1 MWQLKGAIAHV
12 SRNGYN
18 AAVTYDLVGARQRR
32 PSMPQQPPA
41 LTDAQ
46 RREALEKA
54 AKVRKE
60 RAEIKEKLKNGS
72 ASLKQILDQADKS
85 DVVGKMKVLS
95 LLESLPGV
103 GKVRARKIMQELEI
117 SESRRVKG
125 LGARQKQGLLERFG
139 R

>member
-1 MWQLKGAIAHV
+1 
-12 SRNGYN
+12 
-18 AAVTYDLVGARQRR
+18 
-32 PSMPQQPPA
+32 MPQQQPPA
-41 LTDAQ
+41 LTDDD
-46 RREALEKA
+46 RRKALKKA
-54 AKVRKE
+54 AEVRRE

-72 ASLKQILDQADKS
+72 TSLEEVLNQGVRS

-125 LGARQKQGLLERFG
+125 LGTRQRQGLLERFG
-139 R
+139 

>member
-1 MWQLKGAIAHV
+1 
-12 SRNGYN
+12 
-18 AAVTYDLVGARQRR
+18 
-32 PSMPQQPPA
+32 MPQQPPA

-72 ASLKQILDQADKS
+72 ASLEQILDQADKS
-85 DVVGKMKVLS
+85 DVIGKMKVLS